1 MLHYLLPLILF
12 PCERVQGA
20 VPLGLINRLAGVVFG
35 VFDDETAV
43 YLLPISSNRQPL
55 NTIPID
61 Y

>member
-20 VPLGLINRLAGVVFG
+20 VPLGLINHLAGVVFG

-43 YLLPISSNRQPL
+43 
-55 NTIPID
+55 
-61 Y
+61 